1 MWTPIKLNNNN
12 YGIHNGYG
20 LVLRKLSGYSTKR
33 EAQKQCDI
41 HNEYESKHG
50 TCKALKDIYIGL

>member
-1 MWTPIKLNNNN
+1 MWAPIKLNNNN

-33 EAQKQCDI
+33 EAQNNVI
-41 HNEYESKHG
+41 YATSTRVSTELVKH
-50 TCKALKDIYIGL
+50 LKIFT